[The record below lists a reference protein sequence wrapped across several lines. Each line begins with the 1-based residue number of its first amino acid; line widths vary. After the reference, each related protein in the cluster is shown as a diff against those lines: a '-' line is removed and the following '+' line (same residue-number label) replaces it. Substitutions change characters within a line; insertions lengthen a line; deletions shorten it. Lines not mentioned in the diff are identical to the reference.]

1 MNRIGA
7 KGTALITGA
16 STGIGAVYADRL
28 AKRGHDLIL
37 VARNKERLASL
48 ARRLSNC
55 TGRKVETLEADLTS
69 PADLQRVEDILRTN
83 ASISMLVNNAGVG
96 AAGTLVASDVDKMD
110 DMIRL
115 NVTALTRLTYAAAP
129 GFVARGNGTIINIS
143 STVAI
148 APEMLNGV
156 YGGTKAF
163 VIVGETSLGGRI
175 AQAFFWCAVVAIPLG
190 ILMASFRWLF
200 ELINPVAAPM
210 RAMPLTAFLPAFIAL
225 FGMDE
230 TMKVA
235 FLWFGMFF
243 YLLAVVVEEVN
254 RVDNSLLETAYTLGA
269 KQRNALWLLFRA
281 SFPAIFSSFRI
292 LYDIGWTYVILAEMV
307 NSRKGVGY
315 MVEAAR
321 KVLDFERVYA
331 GIIAIGIAAFLFR
344 FLLTFLEGRLFPW
357 RKGSSTFSGSG
368 AAVPSATA
376 HLKAAKHGA

>member
-1 MNRIGA
+1 MSDWLSIR
-7 KGTALITGA
+7 
-16 STGIGAVYADRL
+16 
-28 AKRGHDLIL
+28 
-37 VARNKERLASL
+37 KEVTPRV
-48 ARRLSNC
+48 RW
-55 TGRKVETLEADLTS
+55 TL
-69 PADLQRVEDILRTN
+69 
-83 ASISMLVNNAGVG
+83 
-96 AAGTLVASDVDKMD
+96 
-110 DMIRL
+110 
-115 NVTALTRLTYAAAP
+115 
-129 GFVARGNGTIINIS
+129 
-143 STVAI
+143 
-148 APEMLNGV
+148 
-156 YGGTKAF
+156 AF
-163 VIVGETSLGGRI
+163 VSWGFLVLLWIVLTHWEILPPFSLPKPLGVIRAFGKLWTEYDLLGNVFKSWWRI

-243 YLLAVVVEEVN
+243 YLLAVVVEEAN
-254 RVDNSLLETAYTLGA
+254 RVDNALLETAYTLGA
-269 KQRNALWLLFRA
+269 KKRHALWLIFRA
-281 SFPAIFSSFRI
+281 CFPSIFASFRI

-307 NSRKGVGY
+307 NARKGVGY

-344 FLLTFLEGRLFPW
+344 FLLTFLESRLFPW
-357 RKGSSTFSGSG
+357 RKASATLSGGG

-376 HLKAAKHGA
+376 HLKAAKHGT

>member
-1 MNRIGA
+1 LPPFPYCNPLEVIQALGKLWTEYDLLGNVA
-7 KGTALITGA
+7 K
-16 STGIGAVYADRL
+16 SWW
-28 AKRGHDLIL
+28 
-37 VARNKERLASL
+37 
-48 ARRLSNC
+48 
-55 TGRKVETLEADLTS
+55 
-69 PADLQRVEDILRTN
+69 
-83 ASISMLVNNAGVG
+83 
-96 AAGTLVASDVDKMD
+96 
-110 DMIRL
+110 
-115 NVTALTRLTYAAAP
+115 
-129 GFVARGNGTIINIS
+129 
-143 STVAI
+143 
-148 APEMLNGV
+148 
-156 YGGTKAF
+156 
-163 VIVGETSLGGRI
+163 RI

-243 YLLAVVVEEVN
+243 YLLALVVEEVN

-269 KQRNALWLLFRA
+269 KQHNALWLLFRA

-344 FLLTFLEGRLFPW
+344 FFLSFLEARLFPW
-357 RKGSSTFSGSG
+357 RKAASALSGSG

>member
-1 MNRIGA
+1 MANLSDLLTIRKEISPKA
-7 KGTALITGA
+7 
-16 STGIGAVYADRL
+16 RL
-28 AKRGHDLIL
+28 A
-37 VARNKERLASL
+37 LAFVSW
-48 ARRLSNC
+48 
-55 TGRKVETLEADLTS
+55 
-69 PADLQRVEDILRTN
+69 
-83 ASISMLVNNAGVG
+83 
-96 AAGTLVASDVDKMD
+96 
-110 DMIRL
+110 
-115 NVTALTRLTYAAAP
+115 
-129 GFVARGNGTIINIS
+129 GFVVLVWFGLTHWEILPPFSLPKPMGVIRAFGKLWTEYDLLGNVVES
-143 STVAI
+143 WW
-148 APEMLNGV
+148 
-156 YGGTKAF
+156 
-163 VIVGETSLGGRI
+163 RI
-175 AQAFFWCAVVAIPLG
+175 AQAFFWCAIIAIPLG

-243 YLLAVVVEEVN
+243 YLLAVVVEEAN
-254 RVDNSLLETAYTLGA
+254 RVDNALLETAYTLGA
-269 KQRNALWLLFRA
+269 KRRHALWLVFRA

-307 NSRKGVGY
+307 NARKGVGY

-344 FLLTFLEGRLFPW
+344 FLLTFLERRLFPW
-357 RKGSSTFSGSG
+357 RQASTTLSGAA
-368 AAVPSATA
+368 AAVPSAHA

>member
-1 MNRIGA
+1 MSDWFTIRKDVSPRVRWA
-7 KGTALITGA
+7 FALV
-16 STGIGAVYADRL
+16 SWGIVVL
-28 AKRGHDLIL
+28 LWI
-37 VARNKERLASL
+37 
-48 ARRLSNC
+48 
-55 TGRKVETLEADLTS
+55 
-69 PADLQRVEDILRTN
+69 
-83 ASISMLVNNAGVG
+83 
-96 AAGTLVASDVDKMD
+96 
-110 DMIRL
+110 
-115 NVTALTRLTYAAAP
+115 ALTHWEILPPFSLPKPLGVVRAFGKLWTEYDLL
-129 GFVARGNGTIINIS
+129 GNVFKS
-143 STVAI
+143 WW
-148 APEMLNGV
+148 
-156 YGGTKAF
+156 
-163 VIVGETSLGGRI
+163 RI

-243 YLLAVVVEEVN
+243 YLLAVVVEEAN
-254 RVDNSLLETAYTLGA
+254 RVDNALLETAYTLGA
-269 KQRNALWLLFRA
+269 KQRQALWLVFRA

-357 RKGSSTFSGSG
+357 RKASAALAGGG